1 MDNQIGNLTEIVG
14 TVNSEEIKGKD
25 LEIVYGLEGNDLL
38 KSANGS
44 TTENAADATVLVGG
58 SGNDHYDTIDES
70 TAIIIENGNDDN
82 DLFHGTDI
90 KFFSET
96 SYILEIENRHLLI
109 GDRSTGQSG
118 IIIDW
123 QVSENRIENFTSID
137 AIFTYEQF
145 VANFRNLDSYQGN
158 FSWEELVASGE
169 LNLARLGLSADTVY
183 IAIAQANERSNILE
197 AQTEPQPQDRVLGLM
212 GNLREI
218 VASEANNNILGV
230 DLQILYG
237 LEGNDT
243 LKPVEGSIEAVG
255 ADSIFVVGGS
265 GNDSYV
271 LSNFTTSVIIEHGN
285 SDADVA
291 NVGNFGFDSATS
303 YVAEISDKPNGQG
316 VSPDRR
322 LRNERSIVS
331 QGETSDAF
339 ASRTTSDAFASRA
352 SQRHLLIGDVES
364 RQSAIIVD
372 WQQPENQLETFITQD
387 REISYEEFA
396 ANYRNAVNF
405 DELTWEELSESGLL
419 NLEKLGLSGEIENAI
434 AEAKEKSTLL
444 EAEDLGSDEIMY
456 RFYNPEFGIHLYT
469 TDINERDFIVDQL
482 DSYTFEGAV
491 YKTEDPT
498 GSADST
504 DVYRFNVAGGGYFYT
519 ADEVEKDY
527 IVENLGHYSLETS
540 SFAASK
546 EETISNV
553 PVYRFYEP
561 TIGTHFFTSD
571 EVEANYVIGNL
582 TNYDYEGV
590 AYYVRPIDSI

>member
-44 TTENAADATVLVGG
+44 TTENTPDATVLVGG

-123 QVSENRIENFTSID
+123 QNLENRIENFTSID

-145 VANFRNLDSYQGN
+145 VANFRNFDSYQGN
-158 FSWEELVASGE
+158 FNWSELVASGE
-169 LNLARLGLSADTVY
+169 LNLARLGLSADTVD
-183 IAIAQANERSNILE
+183 IAIAQANERSNELE
-197 AQTEPQPQDRVLGLM
+197 VQAEPQPQPPAGSM

-218 VASEANNNILGV
+218 IASEANNDILGV

-243 LKPVEGSIEAVG
+243 LKPLEGSIEAVA
-255 ADSIFVVGGS
+255 ADSIFAVGGS
-265 GNDSYV
+265 GDDFYS

-285 SDADVA
+285 SNADIV
-291 NVGNFGFDSATS
+291 NVGNFDFDSATS
-303 YVAEISDKPNGQG
+303 YVAEISD
-316 VSPDRR
+316 
-322 LRNERSIVS
+322 L
-331 QGETSDAF
+331 
-339 ASRTTSDAFASRA
+339 
-352 SQRHLLIGDVES
+352 HLLIGDVES
-364 RQSAIIVD
+364 RQSAVIID
-372 WQQPENQLETFITQD
+372 WQQSENRIETFVTDNEQL
-387 REISYEEFA
+387 SYQEFA

-405 DELTWEELSESGLL
+405 DRLTWEELSESGLL
-419 NLEKLGLSGEIENAI
+419 NLEKLGLLEIEDAI
-434 AEAKEKSTLL
+434 AEAQEKSTLL
-444 EAEDLGSDEIMY
+444 EAEDLGLDEIMY

-519 ADEVEKDY
+519 AEEVEKDY
-527 IVENLGHYSLETS
+527 IVENLDNYTLESS
-540 SFAASK
+540 SFAAAK
-546 EETISNV
+546 EETTSTV

-561 TIGTHFFTSD
+561 SIGTHFFTSNQ
-571 EVEANYVIGNL
+571 VEANYVIENL
-582 TNYDYEGV
+582 TNYNFEGI

>member
-1 MDNQIGNLTEIVG
+1 MDNQIANLTEIAG
-14 TVNSEEIKGKD
+14 TVNNDEINGKD

-38 KSANGS
+38 KSADGS
-44 TTENAADATVLVGG
+44 TTENTNDATVLVGG
-58 SGNDHYDTIDES
+58 SGSDHYDTIDES

-82 DLFHGTDI
+82 DVFHGTDI

-118 IIIDW
+118 IIVDW
-123 QVSENRIENFTSID
+123 QVPENRIETFPAVD
-137 AIFTYEQF
+137 GIFSYQDF
-145 VANFRNLDSYQGN
+145 VADFRNFDSYRGN
-158 FSWEELVASGE
+158 FSWEQLVASGQ
-169 LNLARLGLSADTVY
+169 LNLERFGLSAETVDM
-183 IAIAQANERSNILE
+183 AIAQANERSNTLE
-197 AQTEPQPQDRVLGLM
+197 TQAEPQPQDPQDPVPRLV
-212 GNLREI
+212 GNLKEVI
-218 VASEANNNILGV
+218 ASEADNDILGV

-237 LEGNDT
+237 LSGNDT
-243 LKPVEGSIEAVG
+243 LKLVEGSAEEVEG
-255 ADSIFVVGGS
+255 ADSIFAVGGS
-265 GNDSYV
+265 GDDSYL
-271 LSNFTTSVIIEHGN
+271 LSNLTTSVIIENGN
-285 SDADVA
+285 SDADLV
-291 NVGNFGFDSATS
+291 NVGDFDFDYTTS
-303 YVAEISDKPNGQG
+303 YVAEINNS
-316 VSPDRR
+316 
-322 LRNERSIVS
+322 
-331 QGETSDAF
+331 
-339 ASRTTSDAFASRA
+339 
-352 SQRHLLIGDVES
+352 HLLIGDVTS

-372 WQQPENQLETFITQD
+372 WQQPENRLETFVSENG
-387 REISYEEFA
+387 EIGYEEFA

-419 NLEKLGLSGEIENAI
+419 NLEKLGLSGEIEDVI
-434 AEAKEKSTLL
+434 AQVKERSTLM
-444 EAEDLGSDEIMY
+444 EAQLGSGEIMY

-469 TDINERDFIVDQL
+469 TDINERDFIVDEL

-498 GSADST
+498 STSADST
-504 DVYRFNVAGGGYFYT
+504 DVYRFNVDGGGYFYT

-527 IVENLGHYSLETS
+527 IVENLDNYSLENS

-582 TNYDYEGV
+582 TNYNFEGI
-590 AYYVRPIDSI
+590 AYYVQPIDSI

>member
-1 MDNQIGNLTEIVG
+1 MDNQIGNLTEIAG
-14 TVNSEEIKGKD
+14 TANNEEIDGKD
-25 LEIVYGLEGNDLL
+25 LEIVYGLEGDDLL
-38 KSANGS
+38 KSVDGS
-44 TTENAADATVLVGG
+44 TTENTADATVLVGG

-82 DLFHGTDI
+82 DIFHGTDV

-96 SYILEIENRHLLI
+96 SYIFEIENRHLLI

-123 QVSENRIENFTSID
+123 QVPENRIEDFAAVDS
-137 AIFTYEQF
+137 IFTYEDL

-158 FSWEELVASGE
+158 LSWEQLVASGE
-169 LNLARLGLSADTVY
+169 LNLQRLGLSAEAVDM
-183 IAIAQANERSNILE
+183 AIAKAKERSNVLQG
-197 AQTEPQPQDRVLGLM
+197 QTEPQPQPLPGSI
-212 GNLREI
+212 GNLKEI
-218 VASEANNNILGV
+218 VASEADNNILGV

-237 LEGNDT
+237 LEGNDI
-243 LKPVEGSIEAVG
+243 LKPLEGSIEAVEG

-265 GNDSYV
+265 GDDSYF
-271 LSNFTTSVIIEHGN
+271 LSNFTTSVIIEDGN

-291 NVGNFGFDSATS
+291 NVGNFDFTRATS
-303 YVAEISDKPNGQG
+303 YVAEIND
-316 VSPDRR
+316 
-322 LRNERSIVS
+322 
-331 QGETSDAF
+331 
-339 ASRTTSDAFASRA
+339 
-352 SQRHLLIGDVES
+352 RHLLIGDVES
-364 RQSAIIVD
+364 RQSAIIID
-372 WQQPENQLETFITQD
+372 WQVPENQIETFVTENG
-387 REISYEEFA
+387 EIGYEEFA

-434 AEAKEKSTLL
+434 AEVKENSTLI
-444 EAEDLGSDEIMY
+444 EAQDLGSGEIMY

-469 TDINERDFIVDQL
+469 TDINERDFIVDEL

-498 GSADST
+498 STSANTT
-504 DVYRFNVAGGGYFYT
+504 DVYRFNVDGGGYFYT

-527 IVENLGHYSLETS
+527 IVENLDHYSLETS
-540 SFAASK
+540 SFAAKS

-561 TIGTHFFTSD
+561 SIGTHFFTSD
-571 EVEANYVIGNL
+571 EVEANYVIDNL
-582 TNYDYEGV
+582 TNYNFEGI
-590 AYYVRPIDSI
+590 AYYVQPISI

>member
-169 LNLARLGLSADTVY
+169 LNLARLGLSADTVD
-183 IAIAQANERSNILE
+183 IAIAQANERSNVLE
-197 AQTEPQPQDRVLGLM
+197 TQAEPQPQPPAGSI
-212 GNLREI
+212 GNLREV
-218 VASEANNNILGV
+218 VASEANNDILGV

-243 LKPVEGSIEAVG
+243 LKPLEGSIEAVG
-255 ADSIFVVGGS
+255 AESIFAVGGS

-291 NVGNFGFDSATS
+291 NVGNFDLDSATS
-303 YVAEISDKPNGQG
+303 YVAEISD
-316 VSPDRR
+316 
-322 LRNERSIVS
+322 
-331 QGETSDAF
+331 
-339 ASRTTSDAFASRA
+339 
-352 SQRHLLIGDVES
+352 RHLLIGDVES

-372 WQQPENQLETFITQD
+372 WQQPENRLETFVTENG
-387 REISYEEFA
+387 EIGYEEFA

-434 AEAKEKSTLL
+434 AEAQEKSTLL

-527 IVENLGHYSLETS
+527 ILENLGHYSLETS
-540 SFAASK
+540 SFAASS

-561 TIGTHFFTSD
+561 SIGTHFFTSD
-571 EVEANYVIGNL
+571 EVEANYVIVNL